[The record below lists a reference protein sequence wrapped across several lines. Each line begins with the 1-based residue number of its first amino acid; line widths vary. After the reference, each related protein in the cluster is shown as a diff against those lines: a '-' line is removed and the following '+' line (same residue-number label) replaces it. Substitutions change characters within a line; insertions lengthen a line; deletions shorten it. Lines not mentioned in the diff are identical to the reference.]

1 MTQPFH
7 QSDDT
12 LETEALA
19 EDLAGLLVERWGVVS
34 FDHYAR
40 ESFTLPWRDIARAL
54 RRLEARGQL
63 LGGRFVAGIAGEQ
76 FAQTSAVG
84 LLSRVGGAA
93 AVEVTICGAD
103 PLNVTGLLL
112 PGPRVPAQRN
122 RSVTL
127 RAGVV
132 LEST

>member
-1 MTQPFH
+1 MTQSPGR
-7 QSDDT
+7 SDDQ

-19 EDLAGLLVERWGVVS
+19 EDLAGLLIERWGVVS

-40 ESFTLPWRDIARAL
+40 ESFTVPWRAIARAL
-54 RRLEARGQL
+54 RRFEARGQV

-76 FAQTSAVG
+76 FAQASVMG
-84 LLSRVGGAA
+84 LLGRVGDAGA
-93 AVEVTICGAD
+93 VDVTICGAD